1 MVLQKIKISA
11 MIIMA
16 LLTWGCHSQEEVT
29 SNSPN
34 FSEIADQEGW
44 KSTLIASKNGRR
56 TAIIKYEHM
65 EKFSAKKLVKFD
77 QGVEIDF
84 YDTNE
89 SHTSKVYSEKAI
101 LNEINNNVEL
111 MGNVVVVSDD
121 GVNLRTEKLCWYES
135 TGKISSDDFVMVT
148 TAQNDTIYGY
158 GFESDRALKKWI
170 IKKPWGV
177 TQKKLNLEV
186 LDASSQN
193 KSNENN

>member
-1 MVLQKIKISA
+1 MLFQKVKISN
-11 MIIMA
+11 IILIA
-16 LLTWGCHSQEEVT
+16 LFSWACHSEEEVT

-44 KSTLIASKNGRR
+44 ESTLIATKNGKT

-65 EKFSAKKLVKFD
+65 EKFSTKKLVKFE

-84 YDTNE
+84 YDAKQ
-89 SHTSKVYSEKAI
+89 SHTSKVYSQKAV
-101 LNEINNNVEL
+101 LNETNNNVEL
-111 MGNVVVVSDD
+111 MGNVVVISDE

-135 TGKISSDDFVMVT
+135 NGRISSDEFVMVT
-148 TAQNDTIYGY
+148 TAENDTIYGF

-177 TQKKLNLEV
+177 TQKKLKLEV
-186 LDASSQN
+186 FESSSQN